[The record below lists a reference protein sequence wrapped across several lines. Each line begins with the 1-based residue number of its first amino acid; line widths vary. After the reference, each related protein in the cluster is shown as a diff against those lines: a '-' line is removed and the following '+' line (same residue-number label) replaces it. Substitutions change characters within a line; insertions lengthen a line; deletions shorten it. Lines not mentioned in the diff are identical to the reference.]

1 MITTAKISACRTRRN
16 AGHGHLVL
24 LPTVPTVLTVTLLIL
39 PALITVLIPTPRIL
53 QALTVRIPTVHIHL
67 ILLAPTRW
75 FPCLA
80 LAAISCTTILPTP
93 PFTATA
99 R

>member
-1 MITTAKISACRTRRN
+1 MLPRSAGIFGWRDREITTAKISACRMKQN
-16 AGHGHLVL
+16 ADLGRQVL
-24 LPTVPTVLTVTLLIL
+24 FPTVLIVTLL
-39 PALITVLIPTPRIL
+39 TP
-53 QALTVRIPTVHIHL
+53 QALTVRIPIVHIHL